1 MPLQRQ
7 LNNLAQDRAHW
18 RRFLRRWQSISEL
31 AAASSRRGLA
41 RAASMPLQRQRSNGS
56 GAKPPLEWRRFL
68 TVEERTGVRS
78 KLRAAYA
85 DQCKTYEEL
94 LDTVTAIEEEL
105 LHMAAPSRL
114 DYFKAGVQFDRRV
127 ADKRKQLAAPAAGE
141 GAAAA
146 AEAPRKRARP
156 ATRARRAYV
165 AGLGSHAGQPE
176 EQACVHRIPPSQLP

>member
-1 MPLQRQ
+1 MSGAALF
-7 LNNLAQDRAHW
+7 NLAQTALTSDAGN
-18 RRFLRRWQSISEL
+18 ISSS
-31 AAASSRRGLA
+31 SSRDGLA
-41 RAASMPLQRQRSNGS
+41 RAASMPLQRQRN

-141 GAAAA
+141 GAA
-146 AEAPRKRARP
+146 EAPRKRARP
-156 ATRARRAYV
+156 EDSSPPQVSQDWEAT
-165 AGLGSHAGQPE
+165 QE
-176 EQACVHRIPPSQLP
+176 T

>member
-1 MPLQRQ
+1 
-7 LNNLAQDRAHW
+7 
-18 RRFLRRWQSISEL
+18 
-31 AAASSRRGLA
+31 
-41 RAASMPLQRQRSNGS
+41 MPLQRQRNARQAAAQ
-56 GAKPPLEWRRFL
+56 GAASSQ
-68 TVEERTGVRS
+68 VEERTGVRS

-141 GAAAA
+141 GAA
-146 AEAPRKRARP
+146 EAPRKRARP
-156 ATRARRAYV
+156 EDSSPPQVSQDWEAT
-165 AGLGSHAGQPE
+165 QE
-176 EQACVHRIPPSQLP
+176 T

>member
-1 MPLQRQ
+1 MSGAALF
-7 LNNLAQDRAHW
+7 NLAQTALTSDAGN
-18 RRFLRRWQSISEL
+18 ISSS
-31 AAASSRRGLA
+31 SSRDGLA
-41 RAASMPLQRQRSNGS
+41 RAASMPLQRQRNGA
-56 GAKPPLEWRRFL
+56 AKPPLEWRRFL

-78 KLRAAYA
+78 KIRAAYA

-141 GAAAA
+141 GG

-156 ATRARRAYV
+156 EDSSPPQVSQDWEAT
-165 AGLGSHAGQPE
+165 QE
-176 EQACVHRIPPSQLP
+176 T

>member
-1 MPLQRQ
+1 MAWKLYAIEQTQ
-7 LNNLAQDRAHW
+7 
-18 RRFLRRWQSISEL
+18 LRRQYRVDGVGRPKLIST
-31 AAASSRRGLA
+31 
-41 RAASMPLQRQRSNGS
+41 Q
-56 GAKPPLEWRRFL
+56 
-68 TVEERTGVRS
+68 VEERTGVRS

-141 GAAAA
+141 GAA
-146 AEAPRKRARP
+146 EAPRKRARP
-156 ATRARRAYV
+156 EDSSPPQVSQDWEAT
-165 AGLGSHAGQPE
+165 QE
-176 EQACVHRIPPSQLP
+176 T

>member
-1 MPLQRQ
+1 MSGAALF
-7 LNNLAQDRAHW
+7 NLAQTALTSDAGN
-18 RRFLRRWQSISEL
+18 ISSS
-31 AAASSRRGLA
+31 SSRDGLA
-41 RAASMPLQRQRSNGS
+41 RAASMPLQRQRNGA
-56 GAKPPLEWRRFL
+56 AKPPLEWRRFL

-78 KLRAAYA
+78 KIRAAYA

-141 GAAAA
+141 GAA
-146 AEAPRKRARP
+146 EAPRKRARP
-156 ATRARRAYV
+156 EDSSPPQVSQDWEAT
-165 AGLGSHAGQPE
+165 QE
-176 EQACVHRIPPSQLP
+176 T